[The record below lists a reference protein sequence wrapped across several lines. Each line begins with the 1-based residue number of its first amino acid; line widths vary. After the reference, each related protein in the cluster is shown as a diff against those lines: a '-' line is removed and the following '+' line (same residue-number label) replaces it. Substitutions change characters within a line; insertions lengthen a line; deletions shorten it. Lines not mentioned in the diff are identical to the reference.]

1 MAKRYLDPKN
11 DLVFKRIFGEHPHI
25 LRSFLNALLPL
36 SDEEQI
42 VSLEYLPAEQVP
54 QIPTRKNSI
63 VDVRCMDKNGR
74 QFIVEM
80 QMNWTSAFMQRMLFN
95 ASKAYVRQLDKSENY
110 ALLQPVI
117 GLSLLDDIFDKKTAE
132 FYHHYQIVNLQQ
144 PERII
149 EGLQLVFIELPKFKP
164 AELKE
169 DHKQS
174 WIRFLQEIDSEETM
188 QQLCKQVPE
197 IAEAYE
203 LAIESAYSPA
213 ELETYDRYWD
223 TIRTERTLI
232 EESKAESRAEGKI
245 EGASEERAKIR
256 AHMAAKGMS
265 AKEIDDMLG
274 GA

>member
-1 MAKRYLDPKN
+1 
-11 DLVFKRIFGEHPHI
+11 
-25 LRSFLNALLPL
+25 
-36 SDEEQI
+36 
-42 VSLEYLPAEQVP
+42 
-54 QIPTRKNSI
+54 
-63 VDVRCMDKNGR
+63 
-74 QFIVEM
+74 
-80 QMNWTSAFMQRMLFN
+80 
-95 ASKAYVRQLDKSENY
+95 
-110 ALLQPVI
+110 
-117 GLSLLDDIFDKKTAE
+117 
-132 FYHHYQIVNLQQ
+132 VNLQQ

-174 WIRFLQEIDSEETM
+174 WIRYLQEIDSEETM
-188 QQLCKQVPE
+188 KELCQQVPE

-223 TIRTERTLI
+223 TIRTERTLM
-232 EESKAESRAEGKI
+232 EESRAEGKI

-256 AHMAAKGMS
+256 AHMAVKGMS